1 MLYIYIYIRLYIANS
16 GTSITLYYTMLCYT
30 IVQRRNDNPLIL
42 KHMYICI
49 YVYMCIYIY
58 ICICIHIYIY
68 IINGLCATPIRY
80 CGQRS
85 LYPPD
90 TTSSNSPFKLG
101 SHVHGP
107 AGRFFTRRRSGT
119 SAFAYIALPHSSPNG
134 RRYCK
139 VTCSPVRTAYHVSQD
154 CTMIR

>member
-1 MLYIYIYIRLYIANS
+1 
-16 GTSITLYYTMLCYT
+16 
-30 IVQRRNDNPLIL
+30 
-42 KHMYICI
+42 
-49 YVYMCIYIY
+49 MCINV
-58 ICICIHIYIY
+58 
-68 IINGLCATPIRY
+68 NGLCATPIRY

-90 TTSSNSPFKLG
+90 TTSSNSPLKLG

-139 VTCSPVRTAYHVSQD
+139 VTCSSVRTAYHVSQD

>member
-1 MLYIYIYIRLYIANS
+1 
-16 GTSITLYYTMLCYT
+16 
-30 IVQRRNDNPLIL
+30 
-42 KHMYICI
+42 MYRER
-49 YVYMCIYIY
+49 YAYMHTCIYIQVCKY
-58 ICICIHIYIY
+58 SYTCIQVYTHSILC
-68 IINGLCATPIRY
+68 INGLCATPIRY

-85 LYPPD
+85 IYPPD

-119 SAFAYIALPHSSPNG
+119 SVFAYIALPHSSPNG

-154 CTMIR
+154 CTMIRRKVHARVGCY